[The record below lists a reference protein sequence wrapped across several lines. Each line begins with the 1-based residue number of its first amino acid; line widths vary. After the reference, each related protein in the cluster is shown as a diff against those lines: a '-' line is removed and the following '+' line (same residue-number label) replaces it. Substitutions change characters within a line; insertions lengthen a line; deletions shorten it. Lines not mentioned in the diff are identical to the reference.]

1 MAARPVNVGFFMA
14 FKRRFLFAT
23 VMAML
28 GNKGCEPLH
37 AFLNFGILNCPKKN
51 SNSFN
56 FLAVYS
62 GISEQIKS
70 LQFVGQAA
78 EFKFWVQ
85 VRAPACHLTITSE
98 GCSRRQWR
106 FHHKINCWALGAALK
121 HSFGGSGGRVETQGV
136 SESATVAAGRDRLAW
151 EKNATTLAIMK

>member
-78 EFKFWVQ
+78 EFKF
-85 VRAPACHLTITSE
+85 
-98 GCSRRQWR
+98 
-106 FHHKINCWALGAALK
+106 
-121 HSFGGSGGRVETQGV
+121 
-136 SESATVAAGRDRLAW
+136 
-151 EKNATTLAIMK
+151 